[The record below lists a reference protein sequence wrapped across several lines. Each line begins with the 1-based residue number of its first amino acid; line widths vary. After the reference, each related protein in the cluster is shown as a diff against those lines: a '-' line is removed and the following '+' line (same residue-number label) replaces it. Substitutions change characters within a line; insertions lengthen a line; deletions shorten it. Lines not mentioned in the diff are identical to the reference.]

1 MSIVIKYVDLE
12 LRQAELFSCVM
23 EKGFVMPED
32 RQVVQDTFVDYMNNT
47 RTLWEQQ
54 LPTRSISFFDA
65 YTLAHNPH
73 ARHDMALSYIHYQ
86 LLEEQDVRPEDAA
99 FNATLETF
107 TKGACD
113 TSKGL
118 MELAANDDFVD
129 ALLSHD
135 LELAKRLLDYAEIRL
150 GKSSDP
156 STPPPQIPELDQEA
170 AQYSEMM
177 RVHLCTLLNGNAPL
191 PQPRL

>member
-1 MSIVIKYVDLE
+1 MSVVIKYVDLE
-12 LRQAELFSCVM
+12 LRQAELFSRVM
-23 EKGFVMPED
+23 QTGFVMPQD
-32 RQVVQDTFVDYMNNT
+32 RQDVKDTFVDYMNNT
-47 RTLWEQQ
+47 RSLWEKQ
-54 LPTRSISFFDA
+54 LPSRSISFFDA

-86 LLEEQDVRPEDAA
+86 LLEEQEVRPEDAH

-107 TKGACD
+107 TKGAHD

-118 MELAANDDFVD
+118 IELAANDDFVD
-129 ALLSHD
+129 ALMAHD
-135 LELAKRLLDYAEIRL
+135 LELAKRLLDYAQKREGR
-150 GKSSDP
+150 GSDP
-156 STPPPQIPELDQEA
+156 STAPPTIPELDQEA

-177 RVHLCTLLNGNAPL
+177 RVHLCALLNGNAPL